1 MSEYSGY
8 RVMIGENI
16 VPNNVIA
23 KGTYQFSK
31 DKRITGTWKN
41 AAQIEKQDVY
51 SKRKTVIQFSIIP
64 MNLTDHEAIKW
75 LFASQ
80 ENLLISYWDDYA
92 CEYKTGYFYMER
104 PPMQHSNS
112 QGGTL
117 FYEAIE
123 IKLTEY

>member
-1 MSEYSGY
+1 MSYSGY

-23 KGTYQFSK
+23 KGTYQFYK
-31 DKRITGTWKN
+31 EKRITGTWKN

-80 ENLLISYWDDYA
+80 ENLLVSYWDDYD

-104 PPMQHSNS
+104 PQMSHSNS
-112 QGGTL
+112 QGGSL
-117 FYEAIE
+117 FYEAIQ

>member
-1 MSEYSGY
+1 MSYSGY

-23 KGTYQFSK
+23 KGTYQFQK

-41 AAQIEKQDVY
+41 AAQVEKQDVY
-51 SKRKTVIQFSIIP
+51 SNRKAVISFSIIP

-80 ENLLISYWDDYA
+80 ENLLVSYWDDYD

-104 PPMQHSNS
+104 PVMSHGNS
-112 QGGTL
+112 QAGSL
-117 FYEAIE
+117 FYEAIQ

>member
-1 MSEYSGY
+1 MSYSGY
-8 RVMIGENI
+8 RVMIGQNI

-23 KGTYQFSK
+23 KGTYQFCK

-51 SKRKTVIQFSIIP
+51 SLRKTVIQFSIIP

-80 ENLLISYWDDYA
+80 ENLLVSYWDDYD

-104 PPMQHSNS
+104 PQMSHSNS
-112 QGGTL
+112 QAGSL
-117 FYEAIE
+117 FYEAIQ

>member
-1 MSEYSGY
+1 
-8 RVMIGENI
+8 MIGQNI

-23 KGTYQFSK
+23 KGTYQFYK

-51 SKRKTVIQFSIIP
+51 SLRKTVIQFSIIP

-80 ENLLISYWDDYA
+80 ENLLVSYWDDYD
-92 CEYKTGYFYMER
+92 CEYKTGDVVKSSFSSAPSNVVLKCFMEK
-104 PPMQHSNS
+104 
-112 QGGTL
+112 G
-117 FYEAIE
+117 
-123 IKLTEY
+123 